1 MNNKCLT
8 EEQIARYIDG
18 LTSDIEANEIIDHC
32 KACKDCAEE
41 LSVLIGYNISMELSS
56 DLRSTDD
63 LLNENTGFN
72 FLYLDKNVSEDDI
85 RPNNAFSFIDSNTT
99 FFHPGSIQNHHMPM
113 VAASESNSDMHDRIS
128 HEQNSNKENHNQI
141 NMEDM
146 NPIQQQYSDTCAIKS
161 QQLILNDFGV
171 DVTEDQLVYQAEQ
184 FYIYR
189 PGEGTPMEDVGKLLE
204 LNGVHCTQHE
214 NATIYDLTAALAQ
227 GQKVIIGVDS
237 GELWNNGMVS
247 QFVNQATDRLV
258 GEQADHAL
266 IVAGIDTTNPNDVQV
281 ILTDPGTGEEAARY
295 PMAQFL
301 DAWQDS
307 GNFMVTTDAPA
318 PLAYNPEMINFD
330 YTEGHIPMIGE
341 MPYEYFEQ
349 SILPLSY
356 DLQSYPEM
364 SELLNNDFDGMIA
377 GDISSFSPELIDALQ
392 QIPDFTFSGIDMNSP
407 DGISFGSRHMADYY
421 NDQAAHHERMAQ
433 YDLDH
438 GNLDSAQNHLRY
450 ADDAHNHAMDELG
463 DIDE

>member
-214 NATIYDLTAALAQ
+214 NASVYDLTAELAQ
-227 GQKVIIGVDS
+227 GHKVIIGVDS
-237 GELWNNGMVS
+237 SELWNKELFAPVMNKM
-247 QFVNQATDRLV
+247 TDYFS
-258 GEQADHAL
+258 GEKADHAL
-266 IVAGIDTTNPNDVQV
+266 IVAGIDTTDPDHVQV

-295 PMAQFL
+295 PMEQFL
-301 DAWQDS
+301 DAWHDS
-307 GNFMVTTDAPA
+307 GNFMVTTDSPA
-318 PLAYNPEMINFD
+318 PLAYNPPMVHFD
-330 YTEGHIPMIGE
+330 YELGHLPSVGQ
-341 MPYEYFEQ
+341 MPYAYFEEQ
-349 SILPLSY
+349 VLPLSHELLT
-356 DLQSYPEM
+356 DPAASD
-364 SELLNNDFDGMIA
+364 LLNNDFMDMVH
-377 GDISSFSPELIDALQ
+377 GDAQGFSPELIEAIQHTPFYDSHNWNAGV
-392 QIPDFTFSGIDMNSP
+392 I
-407 DGISFGSRHMADYY
+407 FGSQHMADYY

-450 ADDAHNHAMDELG
+450 ADDAHDHAMDELG
-463 DIDE
+463 DID